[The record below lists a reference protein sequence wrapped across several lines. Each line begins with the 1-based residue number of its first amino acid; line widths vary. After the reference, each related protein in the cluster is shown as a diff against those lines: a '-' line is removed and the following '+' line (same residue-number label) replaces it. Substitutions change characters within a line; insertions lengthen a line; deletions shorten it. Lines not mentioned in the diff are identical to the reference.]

1 MKLPPFQALL
11 DEHRADVYRF
21 LVATV
26 GPSDADDCFQETW
39 ISALRA
45 YPTLRRG
52 DNLRAWLFRIAQN
65 KSIDAHRAR
74 GRRAVPVATVPERP
88 TSSPSDADPEL
99 WERVRDLPDQATH
112 SRVLPLGARN
122 AVRRAGSAAREQRG
136 RGTPQRPRGTEA
148 AQRGVELMN
157 DIEMT
162 LKNAALDLPTD
173 TPELADR
180 AEAEG
185 LIDVA
190 YTSVDSP
197 LGPLVVAATPEG
209 LVRVSYTEFRGE
221 DEVLEE
227 LARRVSP
234 RVLEAPA
241 RLDPVR
247 RELDEYFEGR
257 RQDFEV
263 PIDWSYLAGFT
274 REVLRATARIGF
286 GEVSTYAGVAAEA
299 GSPRAV
305 RAAGNALGA
314 NPMPVVVPCHRVLRS
329 GGKLGGYTGGLERKE
344 FLLRLEGALL

>member
-1 MKLPPFQALL
+1 
-11 DEHRADVYRF
+11 
-21 LVATV
+21 
-26 GPSDADDCFQETW
+26 
-39 ISALRA
+39 
-45 YPTLRRG
+45 
-52 DNLRAWLFRIAQN
+52 
-65 KSIDAHRAR
+65 
-74 GRRAVPVATVPERP
+74 
-88 TSSPSDADPEL
+88 
-99 WERVRDLPDQATH
+99 
-112 SRVLPLGARN
+112 
-122 AVRRAGSAAREQRG
+122 
-136 RGTPQRPRGTEA
+136 
-148 AQRGVELMN
+148 MN
-157 DIEMT
+157 DIETT
-162 LKNAALDLPTD
+162 LRNAALDLPTD
-173 TPELADR
+173 APDLTGR

-185 LIDVA
+185 LLDVA

-197 LGPLVVAATPEG
+197 LGPLVVAATAKG
-209 LVRVSYTEFRGE
+209 LVRVSYSEFRGE

-257 RQDFEV
+257 REGFDV

-305 RAAGNALGA
+305 RAAGNALGS
-314 NPMPVVVPCHRVLRS
+314 NPMPVVVPCHRVLRT
-329 GGKLGGYTGGLERKE
+329 GGTLGGYTGGLEKKE